1 MLIGVRAVSAQYM
14 TLEKPQ
20 ALVLFDL
27 VKAKVTGKTP
37 EMGEVKRIRLR
48 PRRAA
53 SSRKKSPAPPRAKA
67 QARAHLSTA
76 KRRGSGR

>member
-20 ALVLFDL
+20 VLVLFDL

-48 PRRAA
+48 PRPAA
-53 SSRKKSPAPPRAKA
+53 PPRKKSQAPPRAKGL
-67 QARAHLSTA
+67 ARARATA
-76 KRRGSGR
+76 KRRRSDR